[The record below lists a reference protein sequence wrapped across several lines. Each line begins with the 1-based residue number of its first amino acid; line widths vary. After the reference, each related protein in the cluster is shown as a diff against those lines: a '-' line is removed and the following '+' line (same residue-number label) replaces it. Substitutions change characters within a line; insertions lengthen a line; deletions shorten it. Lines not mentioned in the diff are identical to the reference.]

1 MKTPIICFFL
11 LLLFI
16 TGCAKKTPDINEMDE
31 PTPTTQSAPDSSTI
45 EPKNE
50 TLLNEEQGDV
60 GQRNQKLEEQTELD
74 DNIQLSGNDIAKS
87 SNEPISPLE
96 QSESQ
101 MTENLD
107 LSQYLH
113 QNINDIIPL
122 FKNMHDDGATDGSV
136 AYSNDA
142 IIICSGLGIDDVEFI
157 NIFGDCDYTLLGI
170 EYGMHLSEAQSI
182 AESIGEL
189 IPGGRPDIMEYQLNT
204 GNQLS
209 IVSENGFTVSD
220 VSLFAY

>member
-1 MKTPIICFFL
+1 MKTPIICLFL

-136 AYSNDA
+136 EYSNDVVTL
-142 IIICSGLGIDDVEFI
+142 CTGLGVAEIEFI
-157 NIFGDCDYTLLGI
+157 DISGECDYSLLGI
-170 EYGMHLSEAQSI
+170 KYGMRLSDAQEI
-182 AESIGEL
+182 AESLGEL
-189 IPGGRPDIMEYQLNT
+189 VSGGRPDILDYQLKT

-209 IVSENGFTVSD
+209 IFSEDGFTVSS
-220 VSLFAY
+220 VSLFAH